1 MAAIQSQSMMT
12 TKGYY
17 RKVGCMDAK
26 SELSMVAHP
35 SEFDVNDSSIS
46 REVIMQYID
55 AGLI

>member
-1 MAAIQSQSMMT
+1 
-12 TKGYY
+12 
-17 RKVGCMDAK
+17 MDAK